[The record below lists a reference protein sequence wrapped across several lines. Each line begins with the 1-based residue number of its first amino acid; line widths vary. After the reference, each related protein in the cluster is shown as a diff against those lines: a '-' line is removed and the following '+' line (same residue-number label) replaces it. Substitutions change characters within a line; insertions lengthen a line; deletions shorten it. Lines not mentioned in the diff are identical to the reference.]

1 MNDSLA
7 VELFNASFSLGVEI
21 GSYCLV
27 FVVVGCLLAICLKGL
42 R

>member
-7 VELFNASFSLGVEI
+7 VEIFNTSFSLGVEV
-21 GSYCLV
+21 GSSCLL